1 MSELL
6 QQILQTQEDFSDTTN
21 PDYQANMF
29 LIESAMRELGKTAPP
44 TFQPSQYDDALMKL
58 IDSVPRE

>member
-1 MSELL
+1 MNLL
-6 QQILQTQEDFSDTTN
+6 QDLIAENYPDTDN

-29 LIESAMRELGKTAPP
+29 LIESAMRELGQATPP
-44 TFQPSQYDDALMKL
+44 SFQPSQYDEALMKL

>member
-29 LIESAMRELGKTAPP
+29 LIESAMRELGQSAPP
-44 TFQPSQYDDALMKL
+44 AFQPSQYDDALMKL

>member
-6 QQILQTQEDFSDTTN
+6 QQILKAQEDFSDTTN

-29 LIESAMRELGKTAPP
+29 LIESAMRELGKTTPP
-44 TFQPSQYDDALMKL
+44 AFQPSQYDDALMKL

>member
-1 MSELL
+1 MNLL
-6 QQILQTQEDFSDTTN
+6 QQLVEENLGDATN

-29 LIESAMRELGKTAPP
+29 LIESAMRELGHEAPP
-44 TFQPSQYDDALMKL
+44 PFQPSQYDDALMKL

>member
-6 QQILQTQEDFSDTTN
+6 QQILQSREEVSDNTN

-29 LIESAMRELGKTAPP
+29 LIESAMRDLGKTAPP
-44 TFQPSQYDDALMKL
+44 AFEPSQYDNALMKL